1 MRAGFVCAWM
11 EEFKCCKMTSN
22 FTAFLIIC
30 LLVGVKSYEECAEN
44 GALQLHN
51 ANISGVLSI
60 CYNSTWRLVCD
71 DEWDTFDA
79 EFVCKQ
85 LGLEYEDETP
95 KGCPARGLNVTGSFL
110 MNRVMCLGTED
121 SLLMCEHSHDV
132 TDCVDE
138 EAVVVECKDVC
149 NCAEMAECVN
159 NNGNYSCICKH
170 GYSGNGTV
178 CKDINECVLEIHNC
192 AEDAKCI
199 NTPGSFSC
207 MCKYGYVG
215 NGTHCESCDPDNSP
229 IGFTG
234 NGTYCEDID
243 ECDLGTHNCDENAN
257 CTNVPGSFLCVCN
270 NGYVGD
276 GTFCIDSLIRLAGNA
291 TSGFVEVYYNG
302 EWRSVCDDYWSYN
315 DANVACGQ
323 LGFLPFCADATT
335 KGSFKPGEPAKYWLD
350 DVQCLG
356 DEKSLFDCPHNKV
369 ATHNC
374 GPKERAGVH
383 CLTEDDIGIRLMV
396 NDTSGIIEVRIR
408 GEWRAVCDN
417 AWSDVDAKVACR
429 ELGFPFDDAKA
440 STGGHGEGVYWLNRV
455 KCEGHEESL
464 FACSHSGKGV
474 HNCGPNKRA
483 GVICEA
489 SSTSIQL
496 RQRKQ
501 VSTDGEC
508 EVGSTRLVRED
519 FSSWRVGE
527 GFVEICVMGRWRAV
541 CDDGWDMNATMVV
554 CREHGML
561 TEETVPIRRRYQS
574 RNVSLVHYWLDDI
587 QCNGDEESLLD
598 CQHAALGSHDC
609 GYNDR
614 ASVACQGSAG
624 NETVAVKGTKIVGDH
639 KHGYEDITDYAIGGV
654 ANVVGDEIS
663 GTVLFKPVQVEDGT
677 VFMVDVD
684 ILGLDARERYT
695 WGIHN
700 GTGDMTCEEDVEIY
714 DPTSAIAKSCNYK
727 KDCNMDSPEKCAVG
741 DYSGRFG
748 TLDGSGRKRVNTTGY
763 VGLKMLLR
771 SNFSMFIRGGGR
783 KICEKIAPD
792 YECDEGDIVMTF
804 VANVLLMGPIEIC
817 VHRKW
822 HRVCDS
828 NWSRSDAVVA
838 CRQLGLDTS
847 DRVQAVYFNEA
858 EVLPT
863 EVERNVTDGFE
874 CSGNES
880 FSGGCEQNKT
890 SRPRGKYE
898 KIVGVL
904 CPEI

>member
-1 MRAGFVCAWM
+1 
-11 EEFKCCKMTSN
+11 
-22 FTAFLIIC
+22 
-30 LLVGVKSYEECAEN
+30 
-44 GALQLHN
+44 
-51 ANISGVLSI
+51 
-60 CYNSTWRLVCD
+60 
-71 DEWDTFDA
+71 
-79 EFVCKQ
+79 
-85 LGLEYEDETP
+85 
-95 KGCPARGLNVTGSFL
+95 
-110 MNRVMCLGTED
+110 
-121 SLLMCEHSHDV
+121 
-132 TDCVDE
+132 
-138 EAVVVECKDVC
+138 
-149 NCAEMAECVN
+149 
-159 NNGNYSCICKH
+159 
-170 GYSGNGTV
+170 
-178 CKDINECVLEIHNC
+178 
-192 AEDAKCI
+192 
-199 NTPGSFSC
+199 
-207 MCKYGYVG
+207 
-215 NGTHCESCDPDNSP
+215 
-229 IGFTG
+229 
-234 NGTYCEDID
+234 
-243 ECDLGTHNCDENAN
+243 
-257 CTNVPGSFLCVCN
+257 
-270 NGYVGD
+270 
-276 GTFCIDSLIRLAGNA
+276 
-291 TSGFVEVYYNG
+291 
-302 EWRSVCDDYWSYN
+302 
-315 DANVACGQ
+315 
-323 LGFLPFCADATT
+323 
-335 KGSFKPGEPAKYWLD
+335 
-350 DVQCLG
+350 
-356 DEKSLFDCPHNKV
+356 
-369 ATHNC
+369 
-374 GPKERAGVH
+374 
-383 CLTEDDIGIRLMV
+383 
-396 NDTSGIIEVRIR
+396 
-408 GEWRAVCDN
+408 
-417 AWSDVDAKVACR
+417 
-429 ELGFPFDDAKA
+429 
-440 STGGHGEGVYWLNRV
+440 
-455 KCEGHEESL
+455 
-464 FACSHSGKGV
+464 
-474 HNCGPNKRA
+474 
-483 GVICEA
+483 
-489 SSTSIQL
+489 
-496 RQRKQ
+496 
-501 VSTDGEC
+501 
-508 EVGSTRLVRED
+508 
-519 FSSWRVGE
+519 
-527 GFVEICVMGRWRAV
+527 MGRWRAV

-847 DRVQAVYFNEA
+847 DRMLDNAVEFCVVDLY
-858 EVLPT
+858 
-863 EVERNVTDGFE
+863 RIR
-874 CSGNES
+874 CSGS
-880 FSGGCEQNKT
+880 VFQ
-890 SRPRGKYE
+890 
-898 KIVGVL
+898 
-904 CPEI
+904 